1 MPRPLRTREG
11 VFLLAGL
18 LAGVGLVLA
27 ISGSPIAFTIV
38 LLVASAAVLTVG
50 VVREILAFLNPGTD
64 GSRHH
69 ASASAGREGNPDAR
83 PNGENADRTQ

>member
-11 VFLLAGL
+11 VFLLAGI

-38 LLVASAAVLTVG
+38 LLVASASVLSVG
-50 VVREILAFLNPGTD
+50 VVREILTFLNPGTD

-69 ASASAGREGNPDAR
+69 TSASAGREGDPEAR
-83 PNGENADRTQ
+83 PKGENVDRTK